1 VHAVAAGKSVMTGL
15 RKFPPVLDE
24 QWFSDAVD
32 FWGGPTLEAQICSLK
47 ILLHGAEPNLLSSWQ
62 SASDKS
68 KIDPAKIY
76 GGILSN
82 PLTSD
87 LDFADH
93 KALNVLL
100 EILASDPGSPAT
112 GQIWFR
118 SDTNKISIRRA
129 AITDR
134 VVLETLAQTLDNKTL
149 TTPTIGSFT
158 NAGHSHLSA
167 AGGGTI
173 TKAAVSDF
181 AHKASHVV
189 AAGDAF
195 AGGDLLDAT
204 SRLKVSKAGALI
216 GVRRQLNLIQG
227 TGVTLTIV
235 DDSPNEK
242 VDVTIDAAGG
252 GAASGWENVVCY
264 PWGGTAVLSADPL
277 YDYNAE
283 VSDATGSYVE
293 AYYFDFDMPAG
304 NIKSVFANL
313 VWAMKITG
321 AGNGYTKW
329 QVASGSHASPGT
341 YYDMT
346 DEHTETATIYS
357 DHSRSGVI
365 HKITNFPTTTPF
377 VVRLMVKK
385 GTATSA
391 ETKIKS
397 NTYFR
402 VTFKVT

>member
-1 VHAVAAGKSVMTGL
+1 MAGL
-15 RKFPPVLDE
+15 RYYPPVLDE
-24 QWFSDAVD
+24 QWFINLVD
-32 FWGGPTLEAQICSLK
+32 FLGGPTAAAQISTAK
-47 ILLHGAEPNLLSSWQ
+47 IILEGAAGNPLLSTWQ
-62 SASDKS
+62 SATDKN

-82 PLTSD
+82 PLTGD
-87 LDFADH
+87 LDFAGY
-93 KALNVLL
+93 KALNMLL
-100 EILASDPGSPAT
+100 EILASDPGTPVT
-112 GQIWFR
+112 GRIWYR
-118 SDTNKISIRRA
+118 SDTEKINIRRA
-129 AITDR
+129 SVTDQI
-134 VVLETLAQTLDNKTL
+134 VLEALAQTLTNKTL

-158 NAGHSHLSA
+158 NAGHNHLAA

-181 AHKASHVV
+181 AHKDLHKTGGS
-189 AAGDAF
+189 DAF
-195 AGGDLLDAT
+195 VLADLLD
-204 SRLKVSKAGALI
+204 SVGRVKISKAGSLI
-216 GVRRQLNLIQG
+216 GTRRQLNLIQG
-227 TGVTLTIV
+227 TGVTLTVV
-235 DDSPNEK
+235 DDSGNEK

-252 GAASGWENVVCY
+252 SGGTGWENVICY

-283 VSDATGSYVE
+283 VSDATGTYVE

-313 VWAMKITG
+313 IWGMKITG
-321 AGNGYTKW
+321 AGNGQTKW

-341 YYDMT
+341 YYDFS

-357 DHSRSGVI
+357 DHSRSGVL

-377 VVRLMVKK
+377 TVRLMVKK

-402 VTFKVT
+402 VTYKVT

>member
-1 VHAVAAGKSVMTGL
+1 MTGL
-15 RKFPPVLDE
+15 RKYPPVLDE
-24 QWFSDAVD
+24 QWFDDAVD
-32 FWGGPTLEAQICSLK
+32 FWGGPTLEAQICSVK

-87 LDFADH
+87 LDFAGH
-93 KALNVLL
+93 KALNMLL
-100 EILASDPGSPAT
+100 EILASDPASLST
-112 GQIWFR
+112 GRIWYR
-118 SDTNKISIRRA
+118 SDLSKPSIRRA
-129 AITDR
+129 SITDR
-134 VVLETLAQTLDNKTL
+134 FVLEDLAQTLTNKSL
-149 TTPTIGSFT
+149 TTPTIGSFL
-158 NAGHSHLSA
+158 NATHDHQSN
-167 AGGGTI
+167 AGGGTLA
-173 TKAAVSDF
+173 KAAITDF
-181 AHKASHVV
+181 AHKASHVTT
-189 AAGDAF
+189 ATDAF
-195 AGGDLLDAT
+195 VAGDLLDAT

-216 GVRRQLNLIQG
+216 GARRQLNLIQG

-235 DDSPNEK
+235 DDSANEK

-252 GAASGWENVVCY
+252 SAAGWENVICY
-264 PWGGTAVLSADPL
+264 PWGGTAVISADPF

-293 AYYFDFDMPAG
+293 AYYFDFDFPAG
-304 NIKSVFANL
+304 TIKSVFANL

-321 AGNGYTKW
+321 VGNGQTKW

-341 YYDMT
+341 YYDIT
-346 DEHTETATIYS
+346 DEISETATIYS

-365 HKITNFPTTTPF
+365 HRITNFPTTTPF

-385 GTATSA
+385 GTATSTQ
-391 ETKIKS
+391 TKIKS

-402 VTFKVT
+402 VTFKAT

>member
-1 VHAVAAGKSVMTGL
+1 MAGL
-15 RKFPPVLDE
+15 RYYPPVLDE
-24 QWFSDAVD
+24 QWFINLVD
-32 FWGGPTLEAQICSLK
+32 FLGGPTAAAQISTAK
-47 ILLHGAEPNLLSSWQ
+47 IILEGAAGNPLLSTWQ
-62 SASDKS
+62 SATDKN

-87 LDFADH
+87 LNFAGY
-93 KALNVLL
+93 KALNMLL
-100 EILASDPGSPAT
+100 EILASDPASPAT

-118 SDTNKISIRRA
+118 NDTNKISIRRA

-134 VVLETLAQTLDNKTL
+134 IVLETLTQTLDNKTL
-149 TTPTIGSFT
+149 TTPTIGSFL
-158 NAGHSHLSA
+158 NAGHDHLGA

-189 AAGDAF
+189 TGGDAF
-195 AGGDLLDAT
+195 ALGDLLDAT
-204 SRLKVSKAGALI
+204 AKVAISKAGALI
-216 GVRRQLNLIQG
+216 GTRRKLNLIEG
-227 TGVTLTIV
+227 TNITLTMA
-235 DDSPNEK
+235 DDAVNEE
-242 VDVTIDAAGG
+242 VDVTIAAAGG
-252 GAASGWENVVCY
+252 GGAAAGWENVICY

-283 VSDATGSYVE
+283 VSDATGVYVE
-293 AYYFDFDMPAG
+293 AYYFDFDFPAG
-304 NIKSVFANL
+304 TIKSVFANL

-321 AGNGYTKW
+321 AGNGQTKW

-341 YYDMT
+341 YYDIT
-346 DEHTETATIYS
+346 DENSETATIYS

-385 GTATSA
+385 GTATST

-402 VTFKVT
+402 VTYKVT

>member
-1 VHAVAAGKSVMTGL
+1 VV
-15 RKFPPVLDE
+15 
-24 QWFSDAVD
+24 
-32 FWGGPTLEAQICSLK
+32 GG
-47 ILLHGAEPNLLSSWQ
+47 
-62 SASDKS
+62 
-68 KIDPAKIY
+68 
-76 GGILSN
+76 
-82 PLTSD
+82 
-87 LDFADH
+87 
-93 KALNVLL
+93 
-100 EILASDPGSPAT
+100 
-112 GQIWFR
+112 
-118 SDTNKISIRRA
+118 
-129 AITDR
+129 
-134 VVLETLAQTLDNKTL
+134 
-149 TTPTIGSFT
+149 
-158 NAGHSHLSA
+158 
-167 AGGGTI
+167 
-173 TKAAVSDF
+173 
-181 AHKASHVV
+181 
-189 AAGDAF
+189 GDAF

-216 GVRRQLNLIQG
+216 GARRQLNLIQG

-252 GAASGWENVVCY
+252 GGAAGWENVICY

-293 AYYFDFDMPAG
+293 AYYFDFDMAAG

-321 AGNGYTKW
+321 VGNGQTKW

-341 YYDMT
+341 YYDFT
-346 DEHTETATIYS
+346 DEVSETATIYS

-402 VTFKVT
+402 ATFKAT